1 MKAIMYGA
9 GNIGRGFI
17 GQLLS
22 MSGYEVVFI
31 DVDDN
36 LVAEINLK
44 KRYPVKTVSN
54 DDSFEEWVENVRA
67 VNGKDKAVAAREIA
81 SADIMAT
88 AVGANILP
96 KIAPVIAQGLAL
108 RFENNTEPFNIIIC
122 ENLLGAGAIFKG
134 LIQKE
139 LPKRLHSTLAERV
152 GFVEASIGRMVP
164 VMTKEMSGD
173 NILRICVEPYN
184 KLPVDKD
191 AFVGSIPE
199 IVNLQLYSPFD
210 FYVKRKLFI
219 HNLGHAAC
227 AYLGQVKGYEFIW
240 QAIADTQIRDS
251 AKQAM
256 MESAAALSKHYG
268 LKLQEMEVH
277 IEDLLDRFSNKAL
290 SDSVARVGRDTLRKL
305 SPNDRLAGSVHFCKG
320 EKFPYS
326 AILKIISAAL
336 LFSYTSDESTVKMH
350 EMINENG
357 ESDFLKSW
365 CKLSADDARKVM
377 DIKRNTVR

>member
-36 LVAEINLK
+36 LVAEINIE
-44 KRYPVKTVSN
+44 KRYPIKTVSN

-81 SADIMAT
+81 SADIVAT

-108 RFENNTEPFNIIIC
+108 RFENSTEPINIIIC
-122 ENLLGAGAIFKG
+122 ENLLGAGAIFKS

-139 LPKRLHSTLAERV
+139 LPKRLHSTLDERV

-199 IVNLQLYSPFD
+199 IVNLQPYSPFD

-227 AYLGQVKGYEFIW
+227 AYLGQIKGYEFIW

-320 EKFPYS
+320 ENLPYS

-350 EMINENG
+350 EMISENG
-357 ESDFLKSW
+357 TSDFLKSW

-377 DIKRNTVR
+377 DIERNTVR